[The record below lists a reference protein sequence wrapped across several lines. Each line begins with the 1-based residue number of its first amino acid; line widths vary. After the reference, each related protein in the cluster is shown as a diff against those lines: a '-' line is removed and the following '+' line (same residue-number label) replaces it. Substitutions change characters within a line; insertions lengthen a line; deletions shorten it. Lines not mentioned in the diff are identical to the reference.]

1 MLSSHGDDVFKNKV
15 WRRRQKHK
23 KKQNHKNQ
31 QKIKFRPNSDEKHL
45 QNHHFSATHD
55 DERERE
61 REREMNVLTQIK
73 NQQDASLREIELGLP
88 ESASWHAKY
97 KHSAY
102 VFVGGIH
109 SELTEGD
116 VLAILSQ
123 YGEIVDVFVP
133 RDEKTGK
140 SKGFAFVCYLDQR
153 STIVAVNNLNGSK
166 VLGRILRV
174 DHCEDYRLREE
185 FNKKIL
191 KWKCSLC
198 GGDNFEGRERCFKCD
213 GNAPKEAYVEVKRE
227 EEEGASSSSSS
238 SEDDDEKEEKDGN
251 EKQRGEEEEKDEQTL
266 MNELK
271 KRKEMAEKRA
281 RAIAEGKPLPQEEDE
296 DEKEDGRSKKR
307 AKKEKKEKKRSKK
320 EKKKKKKR
328 SSSSSS
334 LSSLS

>member
-1 MLSSHGDDVFKNKV
+1 M
-15 WRRRQKHK
+15 
-23 KKQNHKNQ
+23 KKQIQQLKNS
-31 QKIKFRPNSDEKHL
+31 RHTDEKHL
-45 QNHHFSATHD
+45 QKHHLSASKHD
-55 DERERE
+55 DEVE

-153 STIVAVNNLNGSK
+153 STIIAVDNLNGSK

-198 GGDNFEGRERCFKCD
+198 GGDNFEGRERCFKCN

>member
-1 MLSSHGDDVFKNKV
+1 MFSVAVVVTKELRNSSRSRHLVHKQTQKVREKKERKKEKDSFLQLLTIHIRLSGTTQTNARAYK
-15 WRRRQKHK
+15 
-23 KKQNHKNQ
+23 
-31 QKIKFRPNSDEKHL
+31 
-45 QNHHFSATHD
+45 
-55 DERERE
+55 
-61 REREMNVLTQIK
+61 MNVLTQIK

-153 STIVAVNNLNGSK
+153 STIIAVDNLNGSK

-198 GGDNFEGRERCFKCD
+198 GGDNFEGRERCFKCN

-251 EKQRGEEEEKDEQTL
+251 EKQRGEEEEKDEQML

>member
-1 MLSSHGDDVFKNKV
+1 M
-15 WRRRQKHK
+15 
-23 KKQNHKNQ
+23 KKQIQQLKNS
-31 QKIKFRPNSDEKHL
+31 RHTDEKHL
-45 QNHHFSATHD
+45 QKHHLSASKHD
-55 DERERE
+55 DEVE

-153 STIVAVNNLNGSK
+153 STIIAVDNLNGSK

-198 GGDNFEGRERCFKCD
+198 GGDNFEGRERCFKCN

-251 EKQRGEEEEKDEQTL
+251 EKQRGGEEEKDEQTL

>member
-1 MLSSHGDDVFKNKV
+1 
-15 WRRRQKHK
+15 
-23 KKQNHKNQ
+23 
-31 QKIKFRPNSDEKHL
+31 
-45 QNHHFSATHD
+45 
-55 DERERE
+55 
-61 REREMNVLTQIK
+61 MNVLTQIK

-153 STIVAVNNLNGSK
+153 STIIAVDNLNGSK

-198 GGDNFEGRERCFKCD
+198 GGDNFEGRERCFKCN

-251 EKQRGEEEEKDEQTL
+251 EKQRGEEEEKDEQML

-281 RAIAEGKPLPQEEDE
+281 RAIAEGNRYPKR
-296 DEKEDGRSKKR
+296 KTKTKKR
-307 AKKEKKEKKRSKK
+307 MEDQRREQRKRRRRRNVQRKKRR
-320 EKKKKKKR
+320 KR
-328 SSSSSS
+328 RKDPPPRRRCPRYRECSFS
-334 LSSLS
+334 